1 MSRVVHFDINAK
13 DADRAIKFYETIF
26 NWEFSKWEGPMD
38 YWMIKTGQ
46 NPEPGIDGG
55 MSKNDELPGFETS
68 VTVDVKSID
77 DVIKQIQDLG
87 GQIIQPK
94 MAIPGIGW
102 FAQFKDTEG
111 NKLGLMQDDP
121 SAN

>member
-13 DADRAIKFYETIF
+13 DSVRAIKFYETIF
-26 NWEFSKWEGPMD
+26 DWKFTKWEGPME

-46 NPEPGIDGG
+46 DSEPGIDGG

-68 VTVDVKSID
+68 ITVDVISID
-77 DVIKQIQDLG
+77 NVIQQIKELG

-111 NKLGLMQDDP
+111 NKLGLMQDEP

>member
-13 DADRAIKFYETIF
+13 DSDRAIKFYETIF

-46 NPEPGIDGG
+46 ESEPGIDGG
-55 MSKNDELPGFETS
+55 MSKNDELTGFDTS

-87 GQIIQPK
+87 GQIVQPK

-121 SAN
+121 SAK

>member
-13 DADRAIKFYETIF
+13 DSDRAIKFYETIF
-26 NWEFSKWEGPMD
+26 NWEFSKWGGPMD

-46 NPEPGIDGG
+46 ESEPGIDGG
-55 MSKNDELPGFETS
+55 MSKNDELTGFDTS

-87 GQIIQPK
+87 GQIVQPK

-121 SAN
+121 SAK

>member
-13 DADRAIKFYETIF
+13 DSDRAIKFYETIF
-26 NWEFSKWEGPMD
+26 NWKFSKWEGPMD

-46 NPEPGIDGG
+46 ESEPGIDGV
-55 MSKNDELPGFETS
+55 MSKNDELPGFDTS
-68 VTVDVKSID
+68 VTVDVKSIV
-77 DVIKQIQDLG
+77 DVIKQIQELG
-87 GQIIQPK
+87 GQILQPK